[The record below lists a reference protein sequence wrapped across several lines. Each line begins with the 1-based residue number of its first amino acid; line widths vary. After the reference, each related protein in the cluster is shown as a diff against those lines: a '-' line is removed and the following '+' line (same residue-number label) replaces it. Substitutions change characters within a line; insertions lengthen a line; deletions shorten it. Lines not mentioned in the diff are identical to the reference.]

1 MADISGT
8 LSMARRA
15 GKLVL
20 GMDEVKNA
28 CRGKR
33 ACGVLAAKD
42 VSPKTLKEI
51 KFVCASEG
59 TRLYNAD
66 MTMDEVGACLGK
78 VYGIIAVTDRGFMRS
93 MAKKLQE
100 IDLSDVDF

>member
-15 GKLVL
+15 GKLTL

-28 CRGKR
+28 CRGQR

-42 VSPKTLKEI
+42 ISSKTLKEI

-59 TRLYNAD
+59 VKLYDAD
-66 MTMDEVGACLGK
+66 MTMDGIGYTLGK
-78 VYGIIAVTDRGFMRS
+78 VYGIIAVTDSGFMKS
-93 MAKKLQE
+93 IAKKLKE
-100 IDLSDVDF
+100 IDLSEVEF